1 MVSANRTTC
10 SPSPLASPPA
20 ISACLGRLLDF
31 PFGAYLQH
39 RVAGRLPANRQILVG
54 PPVSRY
60 AFESWAVP
68 TEIVH
73 GEVDE
78 LIPLS
83 IVEVMHVLTAF
94 CCTSSPGRATS
105 STVGW

>member
-1 MVSANRTTC
+1 M
-10 SPSPLASPPA
+10 
-20 ISACLGRLLDF
+20 
-31 PFGAYLQH
+31 
-39 RVAGRLPANRQILVG
+39 
-54 PPVSRY
+54 Y

-73 GEVDE
+73 GEADE

-83 IVEVMHVLTAF
+83 IVGAMHVLTAF